1 MADEKRIK
9 GLINQVIS
17 DIKEISGDKKY
28 HFSLARDMETGEL
41 PIYSVL
47 DKYSVV
53 ASLGYFQSLSPDA
66 RQEIIDS
73 PELDEKDWEAFR
85 EYTALLEKKGIIEKL
100 VHSYPGLFPDSLLRR
115 TRYCFLSFYREKK
128 KFFLKSEFKGETVK
142 KEMDLEAL
150 KNIGGKYLKLLE
162 KQDRHY
168 KKTRKAISCEEEF
181 KRLGKRLFNLFLT
194 DEWIADGLK
203 RIYVDTAADMDDSPH
218 RQIFEALPFEIL
230 YSDRYH
236 FLSINQRIPVI
247 RSYAHA
253 PATKVAA
260 ITFPFKLLVIISSPP
275 GLAQSQKINVEREK
289 RIFYKTLDP
298 LVYEGKL
305 EIDVMDI
312 ATHANITAKLRKHR
326 FDAVHFLGHGFEKG
340 ILLESEDEGQETVS
354 CEKFAS
360 LFTGGS
366 IKLFFLTSCL
376 TGAETPDNQYSSTV
390 RELRKIGIPVVVGM
404 SRPLTDKAA
413 EILVQ
418 EFYLTLF
425 QSPDHSL
432 LDAYTLSLNKISF
445 DPHPLV
451 SANAF
456 IPVIYLPLDVDDF
469 QWPKAVEEQ
478 ARLYHKFEFLG
489 NLKTHT
495 TGCYGREEQLRRAKK
510 ALQNP
515 NHRILIV
522 NGIGGIGKSAFI
534 YRLIR
539 DLYSDYTGFFVK
551 EFRTET
557 VDKGYDIH
565 RFFQEFN
572 EFLTRQGDDSL
583 QQVLAGGRGNYQ
595 VPDIIK
601 MIACTVERQHILLVL
616 ENLEQLLERDQDG
629 KFRFKDRDFQDLVEV
644 VINASSGIRLI
655 VGTRDGFQSPVF
667 ENTPALKCEIRLE
680 PIETRDSAGEIAR
693 EAAPDIKPAKLA
705 AIARHCGGYPLLIQ
719 LMANPAVTTDEIQDP
734 DFESLTRAVSG
745 EKIRKVFQYIEKN
758 LQEPERKALFSLS
771 FAFMPFDRG
780 LIEEFIQKEH
790 IYRLLQL
797 PVLRQEGPVSLYLI
811 PDIISRY
818 FIETYQSQ
826 YSKKDRK
833 KIHLTIARYYHRL
846 FKRVFFQ
853 KSSQRDLDRFLAIN
867 GSHIPDR
874 LVKNVI
880 YYYLKAGKYLEV
892 KDITLDNFNELLDTG
907 GVLFLEQILIIL
919 KEKIKDPGIDVDY
932 NLARVSN
939 ELCKFD
945 QTLELYLSLLD
956 RVDSKRVRALI
967 FHRLGMTYDNMQ
979 DYEMAI
985 KWYQKSAA
993 VCEETGDKKGLS
1005 DTYHQLG
1012 MTYDHQQDY
1021 EAAVKWYQKSAAIC
1035 EETGDKKG
1043 LSDTYHQLGIT
1054 YDHQQDY
1061 EAAIKWYQKSTLI
1074 KEEIGDKKGLGGTY
1088 QQLGITYYNKQDYEA
1103 AIKWYQKS
1111 VVIKE
1116 EVGDK
1121 KGLAKSYHQLGMA
1134 YDNIEEYEVAIKWYQ
1149 KSAAVFGQVGDK
1161 KGLAMS
1167 YHQLG
1172 MTYDNIEEYEVAIKW
1187 YQKSAVVCEEIGD
1200 KEGLA
1205 DTYHEL
1211 GVTYDHQQDY
1221 ESAIKWYQKSA
1232 ELKEEIGYKKG
1243 LADTYHQLGKTYT
1256 EIQDYIAAIKWYQKS
1271 IVIKEKIG
1279 DKKGLAATYHQ
1290 MGMTYEDKQEYEIA
1304 LQWYD
1309 KSFNLAKEINDIQGM
1324 IYTLGQKS
1332 LLHFEIK
1339 NYPDA
1344 FINIISAISF
1354 AEEYAPHLLYRLKGT
1369 LADFYKELGEEKS
1382 REIMDSL

>member
-1 MADEKRIK
+1 MAYEKRIK
-9 GLINQVIS
+9 GIINQVIS
-17 DIKEISGDKKY
+17 DIKEISGDRKY

-53 ASLGYFQSLSPDA
+53 ASLGYFQSLSPEA

-150 KNIGGKYLKLLE
+150 RNIGSEYLELLE

-168 KKTRKAISCEEEF
+168 NKTGKAISCEKEF
-181 KRLGKRLFNLFLT
+181 KRLGKQLFELFLK
-194 DEWIADGLK
+194 DEWIAKGLK
-203 RIYVDTAADMDDSPH
+203 RIYVDTAVDMDDSPH
-218 RQIFEALPFEIL
+218 RQIFEVLPFEIL

-236 FLSINQRIPVI
+236 FLSISQRIPVI

-253 PATKVAA
+253 PVIKVAA
-260 ITFPFKLLVIISSPP
+260 IAFPFKLLVIISSPP

-305 EIDVMDI
+305 EIDVIDI

-340 ILLESEDEGQETVS
+340 ILLESEDEGRETVS

-451 SANAF
+451 WANAF
-456 IPVIYLPLDVDDF
+456 IPVIYMPLDVDDF

-489 NLKTHT
+489 NLKNHT
-495 TGCYGREEQLRRAKK
+495 TGCYGRGDQLRRAKK

-515 NHRILIV
+515 NYRILIV

-539 DLYSDYTGFFVK
+539 DLYSDYAGFFVK

-572 EFLTRQGDDSL
+572 EFLTRQEDDSL
-583 QQVLAGGRGNYQ
+583 QQVLARGIGNYS

-601 MIACTVERQHILLVL
+601 MIASTVERQHMLLVL

-629 KFRFKDRDFQDLVEV
+629 KFRFKNSDFQDLVEA
-644 VINASSGIRLI
+644 VINASSGIRLT
-655 VGTRDGFQSPVF
+655 VGTRDGFQCPVF
-667 ENTPALKCEIRLE
+667 ETTPALKCEIRLE
-680 PIETRDSAGEIAR
+680 PIESKDQDSVGEIAR
-693 EAAPDIKPAKLA
+693 EATPDINRGKLSA
-705 AIARHCGGYPLLIQ
+705 LVRHCGGYPLLIQ
-719 LMANPAVTTDEIQDP
+719 LMANPAVTTDEIEDP
-734 DFESLTRAVSG
+734 DFENLTRAVGG

-771 FAFMPFDRG
+771 FTFLPFDRG
-780 LIEEFIQKEH
+780 LIDKFLPSKQVDP
-790 IYRLLQL
+790 LLQL
-797 PVLRQEGPVSLYLI
+797 PFFQKEISASLYFI
-811 PDIISRY
+811 PDIITRY
-818 FIETYQSQ
+818 FIETYEAT
-826 YSKKDRK
+826 YHKRDIK
-833 KIHLTIARYYHRL
+833 KIHQVTADYYFQVLKDVLTLEPSLQARR
-846 FKRVFFQ
+846 K
-853 KSSQRDLDRFLAIN
+853 FLLIN

-874 LVKNVI
+874 LIKVVI
-880 YYYLKAGKYLEV
+880 YHYLEARNYKKV
-892 KDITLDNFNELLDTG
+892 QVVSMDFFEHLLNTG
-907 GVLFLEQILIIL
+907 STLFLEHVLTTL
-919 KEKIKDPGIDVDY
+919 KQRMKNPGIEVDLM
-932 NLARVSN
+932 LARISE
-939 ELCKFD
+939 ELYKFD
-945 QTLELYLSLLD
+945 RSLELYLSLLE
-956 RVDSKRVRALI
+956 RVDSKKHKAAI
-967 FHRLGMTYDNMQ
+967 FQHMGITYDSKQN
-979 DYEMAI
+979 YETAI

-993 VCEETGDKKGLS
+993 VFEEIGDKKGLGP
-1005 DTYHQLG
+1005 TYHQ
-1012 MTYDHQQDY
+1012 M
-1021 EAAVKWYQKSAAIC
+1021 
-1035 EETGDKKG
+1035 
-1043 LSDTYHQLGIT
+1043 GIT

-1061 EAAIKWYQKSTLI
+1061 EAAIKWYQKSAAIFEEVGDKKGLGKTYHQLGMTYSHQQHYEAAINWYQKSADITEELGDKKGLAQTYHQLGITYNAKQDYDAAIKWYQKSADIKEEFGDKKGLAQTYLNMGITYDAKQDYKSAIKWYQKSAVIYVGIDDKKGLANTYHQIGITNQKIKDYEAAIKWYQRSADI
-1074 KEEIGDKKGLGGTY
+1074 KEEIGDKKGLTD
-1088 QQLGITYYNKQDYEA
+1088 T
-1103 AIKWYQKS
+1103 
-1111 VVIKE
+1111 
-1116 EVGDK
+1116 
-1121 KGLAKSYHQLGMA
+1121 
-1134 YDNIEEYEVAIKWYQ
+1134 
-1149 KSAAVFGQVGDK
+1149 
-1161 KGLAMS
+1161 

-1172 MTYDNIEEYEVAIKW
+1172 MTYDLQQDYEKAIKW
-1187 YQKSAVVCEEIGD
+1187 YE
-1200 KEGLA
+1200 
-1205 DTYHEL
+1205 
-1211 GVTYDHQQDY
+1211 
-1221 ESAIKWYQKSA
+1221 KSA
-1232 ELKEEIGYKKG
+1232 E
-1243 LADTYHQLGKTYT
+1243 
-1256 EIQDYIAAIKWYQKS
+1256 
-1271 IVIKEKIG
+1271 IKERIG
-1279 DKKGLAATYHQ
+1279 DKKGLANTYQQ
-1290 MGMTYEDKQEYEIA
+1290 MGKTYENKQVYKTA
-1304 LQWYD
+1304 LYWYD
-1309 KSFNLAKEINDIQGM
+1309 KSFNLAKETNNFEGM
-1324 IYTLGQKS
+1324 IFVLGQKS
-1332 LLHFEIK
+1332 LMYFK
-1339 NYPDA
+1339 TKKYPDA
-1344 FINIISAISF
+1344 FIHIISAISF
-1354 AEEYAPHLLYRLKGT
+1354 AEEYAPHFLPRAQAQLQS
-1369 LADFYKELGEEKS
+1369 FYDQLGEEKS
-1382 REIMDSL
+1382 REVLDSL